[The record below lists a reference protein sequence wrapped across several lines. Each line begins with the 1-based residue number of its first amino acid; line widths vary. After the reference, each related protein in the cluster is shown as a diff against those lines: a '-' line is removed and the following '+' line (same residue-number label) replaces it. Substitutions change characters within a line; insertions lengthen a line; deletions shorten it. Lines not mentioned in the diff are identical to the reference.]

1 MGIELTVLDFRPG
14 AERASPAR
22 RSTRVPKKE
31 TAIDPRGELGCLFFV
46 RVKIEHCGLNSQF
59 IEAAFSGI
67 NPVSSPT

>member
-31 TAIDPRGELGCLFFV
+31 TAIDPRGELGCSLFV
-46 RVKIEHCGLNSQF
+46 RVEIEYCGLDSRF
-59 IEAAFSGI
+59 FEATFSGI
-67 NPVSSPT
+67 NPVSSLT